1 MQFKLSIVLLVAPF
15 LVAATTHGNQVDD
28 IAARDSVAII
38 DPSSFG
44 LKVTEWTDLDDNWQ
58 FAVVHGNSSGGGHI
72 AKRSTP
78 LDWYRAHW
86 GSTSPALVDKY
97 TSRQACL
104 GVGARFTGEVIRK
117 NVGDACNAIIKKVP
131 GATIADDGWTLLN
144 RMGLTD
150 TSAKPAYLQFVFAV
164 LNNDVKPTV
173 QLCQSA
179 MDFLLG
185 SACMQ
190 HDNSQGGLMAI
201 GESFLVGFNPQDTG
215 EQNL

>member
-1 MQFKLSIVLLVAPF
+1 MQFKLSTVLVVAP
-15 LVAATTHGNQVDD
+15 LLMPAATHGSSVVN
-28 IAARDSVAII
+28 IATRTPRNVI
-38 DPSSFG
+38 DLPSFD
-44 LKVTEWTDLDDNWQ
+44 LKETDWTSYHDKWHWH
-58 FAVVHGNSSGGGHI
+58 FAVVHSNSSGNGHI

-97 TSRQACL
+97 NSRQACL
-104 GVGARFTGEVIRK
+104 RVGARFTGETIRK
-117 NVGDACNAIIKKVP
+117 HVGDACNAIINKVP

-150 TSAKPAYLQFVFAV
+150 TSAKPGYLHAV

-179 MDFLLG
+179 IDFLLG

-190 HDNSQGGLMAI
+190 NDNSQGGLMAVA
-201 GESFLVGFNPQDTG
+201 ESFLVGYNPQDMK
-215 EQNL
+215 EQGL